1 MTSDVCQ
8 VGPSTEM
15 MNLATLREYAENGR
29 RCQPVRRGVK
39 WSQVAPLRIG
49 PLTNL
54 QPPIASGGNMYLQR
68 AHLTSGVGA
77 GR

>member
-1 MTSDVCQ
+1 LDLLADERVHRQRRVTDRLDLLEAQ
-8 VGPSTEM
+8 FGEGP
-15 MNLATLREYAENGR
+15 L
-29 RCQPVRRGVK
+29 RGVK
-39 WSQVAPLRIG
+39 WSQVAVPRIG

-54 QPPIASGGNMYLQR
+54 HPPRASGGNMYLQR